1 MPLRLQRP
9 ALLLAALLQLLPLL
23 RNIVTNP
30 AVANSFAFIL
40 RWGIG
45 AGAVLGSVDAV
56 SGATSVFTT
65 PSSISGTVGTVLSN
79 NVTVSIGGGNQA
91 ASSDYF
97 IVSSGSTSSSTL
109 SSGKSTTVGMPA
121 GLSFTASWVNGASTI
136 GGYISGTPTTAGT
149 YTPTITCV
157 SPGNASLAQT
167 ITITITGTSTPT
179 APAIT
184 TPPAAVSVAA
194 GKTATFTVTASGTAP
209 LGYYWLKNGTP
220 MADGGNI
227 SGSATAT
234 LSVASVSSADAA
246 NYSVTVSNVAG
257 TATSATAA
265 LTVILPPSITTQPV
279 AQTQAVG
286 ASANFSVAASG
297 TAPLAYQWLKNGTA
311 VANGTKYSGTT
322 TTSLAITTLAT
333 TDAGNYSVV
342 ITNLAGGITSSVA
355 PLTVVSAPV
364 ITTPPAN
371 VSVVSGGSASF
382 TVAATGST
390 PLTYQ
395 WLKAGSPLI
404 NGGNISGATTAT
416 VTIAPAT
423 GTDATSYSVIV
434 SNALGSV
441 ASAGATLTV
450 AVPPAIVTAP
460 TGATVVAGSNVSF
473 TVTASGTAPLAYQ
486 WLKNGAVISSATTAT
501 LTLNNISATDAAN
514 YSVTVTNAV
523 GNVTSAAAT
532 LTVLLPPAITTSPVS
547 ATVTQG
553 NAAIFTAAASGTAPL
568 VFQWLKNGAPI
579 SGANSNVLSFT
590 AVTTN
595 DAASYSVVVT
605 NIVGS
610 IASSSA
616 TLTVL
621 VPPSIVTPPASLAVV
636 AGNSATFTVAASGTA
651 PLAYQWLKN
660 GAVISG
666 ATTATLALN
675 NVSATDA
682 ANYSVTVANV
692 AGSVTSAAAAL
703 TVNLPPSISSP
714 PANQFG
720 AIGSTINL
728 SVTASGTGPLS
739 YQWFNAG
746 GALADGGNISGSST
760 ATLTITGLM
769 TNEVGNYFVVV
780 SNAFGTVTSA
790 SAAISINIAP
800 VITGQPASQ
809 TVTAGG
815 NATFSVSA
823 SGSSPLAYQWFK
835 SGTKLA
841 NSTSIAGVTT
851 ATLSLTGITT
861 NSAGNYT
868 VTITNLYGS
877 ATSTAAVLTV
887 QVPPQIT
894 GQPVSRTVKAGTN
907 VSFTVTV
914 TGTAPL
920 NFQWLKNGTA
930 LADGGNISGSATA
943 SLTVS
948 AITTNDAANYSV
960 TVSNSAGSTNSGSA
974 TLSVLVAPVILAQPT
989 NLAVA
994 VGAPASFSVTAAG
1007 PTLHYQWLKSG
1018 KVIGGATNAVYTIAS
1033 AQTNNA
1039 AGYSVVITNL
1049 AGSVTSATALLT
1061 VAPLPVFVA
1070 QPVSHV
1076 ATNGTTTTFKAKIK
1090 GSAKVNYQ
1098 WFKDGTALVDG
1109 QNISGSQTNV
1119 LVISNLRS
1127 IDAGAYA
1134 LKVSNLV
1141 GSITS
1146 SNAVLTVIG
1155 HHHGGDG
1162 GGGTNGGGT
1171 DNVVTLKKLLGAKIM
1186 VKPAA
1191 VVTKTVIVPAAPM
1204 LNGIDRNT
1212 DGSMTVSG
1220 SGVAGSNYVVQAS
1233 SDLNVWSGISTNT
1246 ADVNGRWQ
1254 ITDPARANV
1263 RFYRVK
1269 TAP

>member
-1 MPLRLQRP
+1 
-9 ALLLAALLQLLPLL
+9 
-23 RNIVTNP
+23 
-30 AVANSFAFIL
+30 
-40 RWGIG
+40 
-45 AGAVLGSVDAV
+45 
-56 SGATSVFTT
+56 
-65 PSSISGTVGTVLSN
+65 
-79 NVTVSIGGGNQA
+79 
-91 ASSDYF
+91 
-97 IVSSGSTSSSTL
+97 
-109 SSGKSTTVGMPA
+109 
-121 GLSFTASWVNGASTI
+121 
-136 GGYISGTPTTAGT
+136 
-149 YTPTITCV
+149 
-157 SPGNASLAQT
+157 
-167 ITITITGTSTPT
+167 
-179 APAIT
+179 
-184 TPPAAVSVAA
+184 
-194 GKTATFTVTASGTAP
+194 
-209 LGYYWLKNGTP
+209 

-579 SGANSNVLSFT
+579 SGANSNVLSFTAVTTNDAASYSVVVTNIVGSIASSSATLTVLVPPSIITPPVSATVVAGSNVTFTVVAAGSGTLTYQWLKNGASIGGATSATLTLNNVSAADAANYSVTVANSTASVTSSAATLTILLAPVITTQPVSASIVQGNAATFTAAASGTAPLVFQWLKNGAPISGANSNVLSLT